1 MLLRRSR
8 IGTAS
13 IQHNY
18 DCNTR
23 LTDVNRSGIAEKELN
38 KYLETKGLRRVRI
51 RMNCIVRY
59 MRIHAPRTIIDSRH
73 ICWICEVVPV
83 ENKVVVVVSV
93 AGTWLFDAR
102 RWLDPAVLA
111 DRQRLLQVRLALT
124 FFFSV
129 HDDVYTFPSSISM
142 HISA

>member
-1 MLLRRSR
+1 
-8 IGTAS
+8 
-13 IQHNY
+13 
-18 DCNTR
+18 
-23 LTDVNRSGIAEKELN
+23 
-38 KYLETKGLRRVRI
+38 
-51 RMNCIVRY
+51 

-124 FFFSV
+124 LFFSV